1 MSEANPLTPRVVN
14 NPFNNPV
21 VTGPS
26 SQEFLDLATEP
37 VDAAEYGGTFYEEV
51 GGRPVFAELTRLFY
65 ASVAEDANFRRM
77 YPEQDLYPA
86 QIRLQLFLEQYWGGP
101 KTYSEHRGH
110 PRLRMRHVPFH
121 IDSHYR
127 DVWLGHMNKAI
138 DQLELPMLHAETL
151 RDYFERAAHSLVNQP
166 D

>member
-1 MSEANPLTPRVVN
+1 MSEANPLAHRVVN

-26 SQEFLDLATEP
+26 TPEFLELATAE
-37 VDAAEYGGTFYEEV
+37 VDPADYGGTFYEEV

-65 ASVAEDANFRRM
+65 ASVAEDPHFRAM

-101 KTYSEHRGH
+101 STYSEHRGH
-110 PRLRMRHVPFH
+110 PRLRMRHNPFPVNAH
-121 IDSHYR
+121 NR
-127 DVWLGHMNKAI
+127 DVWLRHMNRAI
-138 DQLELPMLHAETL
+138 DQLGLPPLHAETM
-151 RDYFERAAHSLVNQP
+151 RDYFDRAAHSLLNRP